1 MSIYA
6 EWVNAKQQEKIAVE
20 TRRKLEDDLIKRFG
34 SNVEGTRNVKAEG
47 YKIKIVERVSNKV
60 DGDLLQE
67 LAKEAGLTGHLSQ
80 LFRWTPTINAAAW
93 KYADSSITEA
103 LLGAVT
109 TTAGRPSFNIEMEE
123 E

>member
-60 DGDLLQE
+60 DGDKLQE
-67 LAKEAGLTGHLSQ
+67 LAQEAGLTDHLGQ

-93 KYADSSITEA
+93 KYADVSITEA